1 MKILVCGGAGY
12 IGSHC
17 VNLLKKQGFDYIVFD
32 NLSEGHIEFVDKE
45 NFFKGDLQNVSD
57 LRNCFAKY
65 NGFDCVM
72 HFSASCY
79 VGESVSNPQKYYKNN
94 VMGTL
99 NLLQV
104 MLEFGVNKFIFSS
117 TAATFGNP
125 EFIPIDENHSQKP
138 INPYGMTK
146 LMVENIL
153 KDYDTA
159 YGLKHVV
166 FRYFNASGAS
176 SDSSIGEWHEPETH
190 LIPLVLQTIKGE
202 REKITVFGTDYKTDD
217 GTCVRDYVHVDDIA
231 QAHILGMK
239 YLFSQ
244 NFSNS
249 FNLGSQNGFSVK
261 QIIDICEKVTGEKV
275 NLEYGS
281 RRPGDPDILIASSKK
296 IKELLNWNPINSD
309 IENIIQTAWKWE
321 KSRNN

>member
-17 VNLLKKQGFDYIVFD
+17 VNLLNKQGYDYVVFD

-202 REKITVFGTDYKTDD
+202 REKITVFGTDYKTED

>member
-17 VNLLKKQGFDYIVFD
+17 VNLLNKQGYDYVVFD

-125 EFIPIDENHSQKP
+125 EYIPIDENHSQKP

-153 KDYDTA
+153 KNYDTA

-176 SDSSIGEWHEPETH
+176 SDSCIGEWHEPETH
-190 LIPLVLQTIKGE
+190 LIPLVLKTIKGE

-244 NFSNS
+244 NCSNS